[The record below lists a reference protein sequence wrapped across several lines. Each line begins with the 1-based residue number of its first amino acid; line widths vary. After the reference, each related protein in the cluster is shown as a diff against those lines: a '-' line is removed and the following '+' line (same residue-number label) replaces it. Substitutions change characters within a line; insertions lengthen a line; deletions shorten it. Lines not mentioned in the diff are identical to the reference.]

1 MLHWEVFGHL
11 LGVRVESTVH
21 AWLFKFGSLLFLIP
35 QERTALIKK
44 GVRLRAYGVGF
55 RDLDFALPRCGR
67 RGHDVHVRADRQRQ
81 DAHDDGHPGSSGFRV
96 ATV

>member
-1 MLHWEVFGHL
+1 MLHWEFFGHL

-21 AWLFKFGSLLFLIP
+21 TWLFKFWSLP
-35 QERTALIKK
+35 QERTALIRR

-81 DAHDDGHPGSSGFRV
+81 DAHDDGHPGSSGCRV